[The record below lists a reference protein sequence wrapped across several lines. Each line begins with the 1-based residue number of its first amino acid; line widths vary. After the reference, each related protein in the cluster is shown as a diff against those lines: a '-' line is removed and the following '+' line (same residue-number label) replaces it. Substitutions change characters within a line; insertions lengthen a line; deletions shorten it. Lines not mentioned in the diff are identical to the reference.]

1 MQSILHQDNFSY
13 LSSLQ
18 TDWLNIFSVYYL
30 FFFFFLCTWT
40 FSIISLSRLACGTA
54 VRVPSCWWTRRW
66 SIPSPSRLTLLA
78 SHWKPSRSPARLT
91 WPSSPVSNAS
101 PPEHSEPCGEFVLVA
116 TVGFASHRLPE
127 KFKTPQTLANF
138 THVNTIWSH
147 V

>member
-1 MQSILHQDNFSY
+1 MQSILHQNNFSY
-13 LSSLQ
+13 LLSLQ
-18 TDWLNIFSVYYL
+18 TDWINIFSVYYL
-30 FFFFFLCTWT
+30 FFLMHMNFFHHL
-40 FSIISLSRLACGTA
+40 SLSRLACGTA

-78 SHWKPSRSPARLT
+78 SHWKPSRSPAHST
-91 WPSSPVSNAS
+91 WASSPVSNPS
-101 PPEHSEPCGEFVLVA
+101 PREHSEPCGEFVLVA

-138 THVNTIWSH
+138 TQVNTIWSH